1 MPEPIAIGIAGRS
14 ILASAGR
21 LLTSGRGG
29 RTYNQILAETLQTGV
44 PNGKFRDNTYRDY
57 WERNGPS
64 VPVGRGGAGR
74 PNQEPAVYRVPEMA
88 AKPPRIPEI
97 ATPRASTGQA
107 PALDQSKA
115 PKAKLPVTIMPVP
128 KMGIGINPTGDKPM
142 DLGTLITDLG
152 GAYIGARYGSPTPP
166 PQQFVDMPS
175 IGVPFVDV
183 VPEARQ
189 KGMVWNP
196 EANCGQGKWQ
206 KKRRRRR
213 SRLATPT
220 DIKDLS
226 SLKGVLGSG
235 EAFKVW
241 IATHSN

>member
-1 MPEPIAIGIAGRS
+1 
-14 ILASAGR
+14 
-21 LLTSGRGG
+21 
-29 RTYNQILAETLQTGV
+29 
-44 PNGKFRDNTYRDY
+44 
-57 WERNGPS
+57 
-64 VPVGRGGAGR
+64 
-74 PNQEPAVYRVPEMA
+74 
-88 AKPPRIPEI
+88 
-97 ATPRASTGQA
+97 
-107 PALDQSKA
+107 
-115 PKAKLPVTIMPVP
+115 
-128 KMGIGINPTGDKPM
+128 M
-142 DLGTLITDLG
+142 DLGSLIGDL
-152 GAYIGARYGSPTPP
+152 ATTYIGARYGQPSPP
-166 PQQFVDMPS
+166 PVQQFVDLPS
-175 IGVPFVDV
+175 VGVPFVDV
-183 VPEARQ
+183 VREAPH